1 MTEALFWDGDSSAA
15 APQFRDMAETADGPL
30 ARSPRGAA
38 EHWRDICGVEQWR
51 LAHGALGSDRS
62 AIRRLRAAIPR
73 GVSVHDSARAVA
85 DAQACA
91 ALLEAWW
98 ASATR
103 SPDAARLV
111 NHIDSLSRKGWA
123 ETWNLVTAHLLEA
136 QGDLPRALAAA
147 RRRSFEMYPRFL
159 PTFLREEGR
168 LAALTGDTAG
178 AITAYRH
185 YLALR
190 WDPEPSI
197 KPQVEQVRAELAA
210 LVAEQR

>member
-1 MTEALFWDGDSSAA
+1 M
-15 APQFRDMAETADGPL
+15 
-30 ARSPRGAA
+30 
-38 EHWRDICGVEQWR
+38 
-51 LAHGALGSDRS
+51 
-62 AIRRLRAAIPR
+62 
-73 GVSVHDSARAVA
+73 A

-98 ASATR
+98 ATAIR
-103 SPDAARLV
+103 SLDAPRLV
-111 NHIDSLSRKGWA
+111 NHIDSLSRKGRD

-136 QGDLPRALAAA
+136 QGDLPRALSAA

-190 WDPEPSI
+190 WDPEPWI
-197 KPQVEQVRAELAA
+197 GPQVEQVRAELAA
-210 LVAEQR
+210 GRGTRGDRRSLRVAKSSESPSRALMGGWKIVPRRYAGFGLSDFPPNPH